1 MAGRFEGGVRHL
13 VVVST
18 AMEIS
23 HFFKQIVG
31 GNHFFIRYDQLRWF
45 EYEGTVDYALFFL
58 C

>member
-1 MAGRFEGGVRHL
+1 
-13 VVVST
+13 
-18 AMEIS
+18 MEIS
-23 HFFKQIVG
+23 HFFKLIFG